1 MCEVEC
7 GCGCV
12 CVCLCDM
19 WRIILFAESSDC
31 DDELEQGH

>member
-1 MCEVEC
+1 MRL
-7 GCGCV
+7 CV